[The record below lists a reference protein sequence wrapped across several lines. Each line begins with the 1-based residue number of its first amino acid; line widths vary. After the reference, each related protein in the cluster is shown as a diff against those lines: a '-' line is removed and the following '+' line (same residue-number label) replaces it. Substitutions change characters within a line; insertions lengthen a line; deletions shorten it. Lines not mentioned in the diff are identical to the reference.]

1 MAVNHKP
8 MKTQHGA
15 ALVEFAI
22 TFLIYLMLIFAI
34 IEFALV
40 IFNATRLSEGT
51 RVGARYAIVNNPACD
66 IFDKGSGVACPGGPL
81 VCPDGNVEVTVDSC
95 AIPASSPE
103 CQMVEEMDRL
113 MLRYSSD
120 AASYANRTILAGPGK
135 VVIAYSCSGVG
146 DSLLPTSVPL
156 ITISAEDIQHNMML
170 FGTTITLPS
179 FSTSRTGEDLFN
191 R

>member
-22 TFLIYLMLIFAI
+22 TFLVYLMLVFAI

-40 IFNATRLSEGT
+40 IFDSTRLSEGT
-51 RVGARYAIVNNPACD
+51 RVGARYAIVHNPTCD
-66 IFDKGSGVACPGGPL
+66 IFNNGNGTACPDGPL
-81 VCPDGNVEVTVDSC
+81 ICPDGNVEITVDSC
-95 AIPASSPE
+95 ETPATSPA
-103 CQMVEEMDRL
+103 CLMVEEMDRL

-120 AASYANRTILAGPGK
+120 PATYANRTILAGPGK
-135 VVIAYSCSGVG
+135 VVIAYSCSDVG
-146 DSLLPTSVPL
+146 DSQLRNPVPVV
-156 ITISAEDIQHNMML
+156 TISAEDIQHHMML